1 MGYYTDR
8 PFDPN
13 SQKARQFAELSQSE
27 ELLSELTS
35 QGVFS
40 DPSKDV
46 NIGVHGA
53 IGNMNDSSFKD
64 ALKSIYNQLNG
75 VNNSISDEQ
84 LGVLFKTALDRII
97 GDEQRAYDK
106 SVRDEQRAYDSPTA
120 MLNRLSAAGVGR
132 SAAVQML
139 SGGSG
144 SGDGGGLIG
153 SGVAAEAPFVSAS
166 EVEARQTEKATAIA
180 NTVFGGLQTA
190 ASLIGMGFSIPQSIY
205 HTQMLSD
212 EAYMSKQQ
220 RKSYD
225 DVNATAGKIQ
235 QLRNAGKIS
244 DDVFSGFKNL
254 DEAYKYFANSE
265 DADLQALAQTP
276 EFQSAF
282 GTSMGRTMLNK
293 YWDSI
298 LDAGSRGDLVGEHV
312 RSTRLQNALLNL
324 DMQKV
329 VAEIANINSETAFRD
344 GVQTAEVIQRIAE
357 GKATIQLM
365 NKQGEWY
372 DAHTQTE
379 NEMRPS
385 LVREQHAQADI
396 AENYATGESRTN
408 SLLAEVQQG
417 LLEKDGYTDML
428 TYTQWMDVED
438 YFMQLYEVRKD
449 PEALRRHREM
459 LLQQEKYAYAVAAAG
474 YMKENA
480 TMQFFADH
488 PNIATFCNGMH
499 DVGGWEGIRVG
510 IDAVDKGVS
519 WFTPAGRVGKGV
531 RAAGGAVRGAVR
543 GARYFTPY
551 KPY

>member
-1 MGYYTDR
+1 MGYYSDR
-8 PFDPN
+8 VLKDTQEDLGSSTYADN
-13 SQKARQFAELSQSE
+13 EQVLAELTRQGYFTKPKDSDNVGAYSA
-27 ELLSELTS
+27 LSSLGE
-35 QGVFS
+35 G
-40 DPSKDV
+40 
-46 NIGVHGA
+46 
-53 IGNMNDSSFKD
+53 SFKD
-64 ALKSIYNQLNG
+64 ALRGIYNQLNFQ
-75 VNNSISDEQ
+75 NDEAAQEQ

-97 GDEQRAYDK
+97 GDEQRSYDK

-144 SGDGGGLIG
+144 SGEGGSLIG
-153 SGVAAEAPFVSAS
+153 SGVAAEAPYASPTDVS
-166 EVEARQTEKATAIA
+166 ARQTEKATSIA
-180 NTVFGGLQTA
+180 NTVFGGLQTVA
-190 ASLIGMGFSIPQSIY
+190 ALVGMGFNSAQAVY
-205 HTQMLSD
+205 QTDMLKNA
-212 EAYMSKQQ
+212 AYMSDEQ
-220 RKSYD
+220 RKQYGN
-225 DVNATAGKIQ
+225 VNATSS
-235 QLRNAGKIS
+235 QLQMLRQAGKIS
-244 DDVFSGFKNL
+244 DDVFKGFKNL
-254 DEAYKYFANSE
+254 DDVYTYISGS
-265 DADLQALAQTP
+265 DDPDLQAFAQSP
-276 EFQSAF
+276 EFQGAF
-282 GTSMGRTMLNK
+282 GTTIGRTMLNS
-293 YWDSI
+293 YWDSV

-329 VAEIANINSETAFRD
+329 IAEIANINSETAFRD

-385 LVREQHAQADI
+385 VVRQAQGQADI
-396 AENYATGESRTN
+396 TWNYATGESRTN

-428 TYTQWMDVED
+428 TYNQWMDVED

-449 PEALRRHREM
+449 PEALKRHREM

-488 PNIATFCNGMH
+488 PNIANFCNGMRE
-499 DVGGWEGIRVG
+499 VGGWEGIRVG
-510 IDAVDKGVS
+510 LDAVDKGVS

-531 RAAGGAVRGAVR
+531 QAAGGAIRGAVR